1 MKVRMKPVVI
11 IAIAFVVLFALMPI
25 TGLAFGE
32 SIPKWVKN
40 IFVWYAEDKI
50 EEGELLS
57 ALQYLIDSRII
68 ITSGGNQIA
77 RNYVASIEAHPV
89 KDNGDFYVTY
99 YENPNSVYE
108 FSAKEWIQEVEYF
121 ETQIQFLNS
130 NFRLPYD
137 VEIIV
142 EECNE
147 ENAFYDYQAK
157 QIIMCYE
164 FFDGVFDDFVTFY
177 DTGGVEYTDDD
188 LSMANLDVVDWIFYH
203 EVGHAFVDIYL
214 LPITGLEEN
223 VVDQFA
229 SYIMLVETDFGGDE
243 NTEYW
248 IQDIMYNVGTWFL
261 IQATS
266 GYENVY
272 WDVHNLDI
280 QRFYNVSCYAYGSN
294 PEYNYDL
301 ITDGWLPQERANNCE
316 YEYSVLEDS
325 WTRLLAP
332 YRI

>member
-1 MKVRMKPVVI
+1 MKPVVI

-164 FFDGVFDDFVTFY
+164 FFDGVFDDFATFY

>member
-1 MKVRMKPVVI
+1 MKPVII
-11 IAIAFVVLFALMPI
+11 IAIAFVVLFAIIP
-25 TGLAFGE
+25 TASFVFGE
-32 SIPKWVKN
+32 SIPDWVKN
-40 IFVWYAEDKI
+40 IFVWYAEEKI
-50 EEGELLS
+50 GEDELLS
-57 ALQYLIDSRII
+57 ALQYLLESEII
-68 ITSGGNQIA
+68 VVSESKQIV
-77 RNYVASIEAHPV
+77 RDNVSSIYAHPI
-89 KDNGDFYVTY
+89 KDDGDFYVTY

-108 FSAKEWIQEVEYF
+108 YSAKEWIQAEGYF
-121 ETQIQFLNS
+121 EEQIQFLNS

-147 ENAFYDYQAK
+147 ENAFYDWQAK

-164 FFDGVFDDFVTFY
+164 FFDAVFDDFATYY
-177 DTGGVEYTDDD
+177 DKEGIEYTDDD
-188 LSMANLDVVDWIFYH
+188 LNLANLDVVDWIFYH

-229 SYIMLVETDFGGDE
+229 SYIILVETDFGGDE
-243 NTEYW
+243 DAKYW
-248 IQDIMYNVGTWFL
+248 IQDIMYNVGTWFI
-261 IQATS
+261 IQT
-266 GYENVY
+266 ENINQNYY

-280 QRFYNVSCYAYGSN
+280 QRYYNVSCYAYGQN

-301 ITDGWLPQERANNCE
+301 ITDGWLPQERAYDCE